1 MSGRTRIVAKTLSKL
16 LFSMFFGSIVVLS
29 LMFMKYKVV
38 YHVELNKEDAGYVAS
53 KIALEKKIDDFVV
66 NGEGENV
73 AYVVLNS
80 KLDYEMMLVSK
91 DIPTVDD
98 EIFAKVKEESE
109 VYHRV
114 YAVIVDDEEK
124 CLVSSL
130 QDAQKIVDEVNTKQ
144 EEYKEKSALQIEEKY
159 LEEYE
164 LAEDIEVAVND
175 IYEPIKKANDKI
187 TQIKT
192 TPAAAK
198 TVSDDVLL
206 ALKESL
212 ADLDFSEPISN
223 PVITSRFGW
232 RSSGYHYGLDLAGPM
247 GTPIHAA
254 EAGIVTYADWLG
266 GYGYLVKVQH
276 ASGYETYYGHCSKI
290 ISQVGDEVAKGDLI
304 AEVGST
310 GRSSGPH
317 VHLEIR
323 YDGTPLNPEVF
334 LYD

>member
-1 MSGRTRIVAKTLSKL
+1 MSGRTRIVAKTLSKF

-38 YHVELNKEDAGYVAS
+38 YHVELNEEDAGYVAS
-53 KIALEKKIDDFVV
+53 KIALEKKIDDFVI

-98 EIFAKVKEESE
+98 EIFAKVREESE

-114 YAVIVDDEEK
+114 YAVIVDDDEK

-130 QDAQKIVDEVNTKQ
+130 EDAQKIVNEVNTKQ
-144 EEYKEKSALQIEEKY
+144 EEYKEKSVLQIEEKY

-175 IYEPIKKANDKI
+175 IYEPIKKANDAI

-232 RSSGYHYGLDLAGPM
+232 RSRGYHYGLDLAGPT

-254 EAGIVTYADWLG
+254 EAGVVTYADWFG
-266 GYGYLVKVQH
+266 AYGYLVKIQH
-276 ASGYETYYGHCSKI
+276 ASGYETYYGHCSKLI
-290 ISQVGDEVAKGDLI
+290 AQVGDEVAKGDLI

-310 GRSSGPH
+310 GRSTGPH
-317 VHLEIR
+317 VHMEIR
-323 YDGTPLNPEVF
+323 YDGTALNPEVF